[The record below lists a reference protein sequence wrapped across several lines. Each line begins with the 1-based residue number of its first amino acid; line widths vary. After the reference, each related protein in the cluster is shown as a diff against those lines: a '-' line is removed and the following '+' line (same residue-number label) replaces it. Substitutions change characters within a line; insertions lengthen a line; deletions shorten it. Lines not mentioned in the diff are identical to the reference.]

1 MACGHVWSGFSIKSL
16 LQIKAMQHKQPK
28 TEPIDNAQGVLMLR
42 LAAVLYI
49 LIASALGGAAV
60 IVVLTLNMLDGWQ
73 IAGAFLVG
81 CLLSFPASWLL
92 ARKIYGEMNGPR
104 HV

>member
-1 MACGHVWSGFSIKSL
+1 
-16 LQIKAMQHKQPK
+16 
-28 TEPIDNAQGVLMLR
+28 MLR

-60 IVVLTLNMLDGWQ
+60 ILVLSLNMMGGWQ

-81 CLLSFPASWLL
+81 CLLSFPAAWFL